1 MREQVLAVQ
10 RMQDLLGEH
19 PERELTLGDLARVS
33 LYSPWYSYR
42 LFREFTGLT
51 PADYQRR
58 LRLSRSA
65 LRLKEGGCRVIDAAM
80 ELDFGSVD
88 GYTRAFRRAFGVSP
102 GEYARNPVP
111 IPLFVPYGAKFREL
125 RKETISM
132 KDIRN
137 VFIQTVR
144 RPARKAI
151 VKRGAAAAEYF
162 AYCGEVGCDVWGL
175 LLSMDSLAGEPV
187 GLWLPEAYR
196 EPGTSVYVQG
206 VEVPED
212 SAAPVPE
219 GFDVIPLPEAE
230 YLMFQGEPFAEEDY
244 REAILAVQQAMDR
257 YAPRPSAGPG
267 MTASP
272 ASSWSP
278 RAAGATSSSG
288 PSGPSE
294 GAKPP
299 EERRVLRRFFLS
311 CAARAHTVT
320 WGLVYCPCPFVRFPY
335 WMANFGQRCRQPR
348 HITHFSFPHTGLPSR
363 SSMA

>member
-1 MREQVLAVQ
+1 MREQALAVQ
-10 RMQDLLGEH
+10 RMQDYLEAH
-19 PERELTLGDLARVS
+19 PEREITLSDLAGVS

-42 LFREFTGLT
+42 LFREYTGFT

-80 ELDFGSVD
+80 DQGFGSVD
-88 GYTRAFRRAFGVSP
+88 GYTRAFLRAFGVTP

-144 RPARKAI
+144 KPARKVI
-151 VKRGAAAAEYF
+151 IKRGVAAKDYF
-162 AYCGEVGCDVWGL
+162 SYCGEVGCDVWGL

-187 GLWLPEAYR
+187 SLWLPEQYR
-196 EPGTSVYVQG
+196 RPGTSVYVQG
-206 VEVPED
+206 VEAAEGD
-212 SAAPVPE
+212 DAPVPE
-219 GFDVIPLPEAE
+219 GFDVIRLPEAE

-257 YAPRPSAGPG
+257 YAPEAIG
-267 MTASP
+267 
-272 ASSWSP
+272 
-278 RAAGATSSSG
+278 
-288 PSGPSE
+288 
-294 GAKPP
+294 
-299 EERRVLRRFFLS
+299 RVWDDS
-311 CAARAHTVT
+311 
-320 WGLVYCPCPFVRFPY
+320 
-335 WMANFGQRCRQPR
+335 QPR
-348 HITHFSFPHTGLPSR
+348 IQLEPRGERGYIELRAVRPR
-363 SSMA
+363 